1 MIADLARSTLEA
13 YLPVNVVDMIMP
25 ILGVFIVV
33 NILLGSAIMLTYAE
47 RRLVARM
54 QNRIGP
60 NRVGPF
66 GLFQG
71 AADLLKLVI
80 KEDLTPRAAD
90 RVVFLI
96 APILFFAPAI
106 ALFAVIPFFSGW
118 AVADLDAGIVY
129 IIAVT
134 SVSSVAAFAAG
145 WASNNKYSLYGAMR
159 GVAQLVS
166 YEVPLIL
173 AITSVILLSGS
184 LNLQEIVEAQSI
196 PFILVQPLGFLI
208 MMIAVTAELNRTPF
222 DINEA
227 ESEIV
232 AGFHTE
238 YTGTKFALIYGA
250 EYVAALGWSAV
261 IVTLFLGGWKP
272 DVGGLVWFSLKTGA
286 VVFLFFWFRGTWP
299 RVRIDQM
306 LALAWKLLFPLATV
320 NILVTAAEV
329 LVAQALFSLDPGE
342 GLPIGALALIGVVN
356 IGLTIVVLAL
366 LTLIPGLKRFD
377 SQLATPAPAGG

>member
-1 MIADLARSTLEA
+1 MIADLTRDILEG
-13 YLPVNVVDMIMP
+13 YLPVNTVDMIMP
-25 ILGVFIVV
+25 LLGLFIVV
-33 NILLGSAIMLTYAE
+33 NVLLGSAVMLTYAE

-66 GLFQG
+66 GLLQG
-71 AADLLKLVI
+71 VADLMKLVL

-90 RVVFLI
+90 RLVFII

-106 ALFAVIPFFSGW
+106 ALFAVVPFFDGW

-129 IIAVT
+129 VIAVT

-145 WASNNKYSLYGAMR
+145 WASNNKYSLYGAVR

-173 AITSVILLSGS
+173 AVTSVVLLAGS
-184 LNLQEIVEAQSI
+184 LNLQEIVEAQGI
-196 PFILVQPLGFLI
+196 PFVLVQPLGFLI
-208 MMIAVTAELNRTPF
+208 MLIAVTAELNRTPF
-222 DINEA
+222 DVNEA

-261 IVTLFLGGWKP
+261 IVTLFFAGWKP
-272 DVGGLVWFSLKTGA
+272 DIGGLLWFGLKTS
-286 VVFLFFWFRGTWP
+286 VIVFLFFWFRGTWP

-306 LALAWKLLFPLATV
+306 LALAWKLLFPLATL
-320 NILVTAAEV
+320 NILVTAGEILAM
-329 LVAQALFSLDPGE
+329 QALFSLEPGE
-342 GLPIGALALIGVVN
+342 ALPVAALAIIAVIN
-356 IGLTIVVLAL
+356 IGLTVIVLAL
-366 LTLIPGLKRFD
+366 LSRVPGLAKFD
-377 SQLATPAPAGG
+377 QQLATPAEARV